1 MFYMKVKFGRI
12 SKCTNSQFKGIL
24 RVESLERLV
33 ILVIPSISSSIVPS
47 PALGA
52 LDMGVSIAAL
62 STEEMSQVEVL
73 LYDVRVVFIFHREC
87 LGYIPL

>member
-12 SKCTNSQFKGIL
+12 SKCTNSQFKEIL

-33 ILVIPSISSSIVPS
+33 ILVIPSISSSIPS
-47 PALGA
+47 RALEA

-73 LYDVRVVFIFHREC
+73 LYDVRFVFIFHREC